1 MNRLHIR
8 FTRSERLTTLN
19 GTCRTPIFAMSS
31 ALLVWLV
38 LVGQFSAVRSKVL
51 ATQLGPRVVETQYG
65 KLRGVLITLSNRH
78 LPLVDA
84 YYGLPYA
91 SVLGGELRFMPPTS
105 TTEKWDGIR
114 VALKF
119 RPVCPQSV
127 DRVTKAAADITSTGR
142 GKPGGG
148 IISRWMA
155 EQAERLARLLPF
167 VERQH
172 EECLNLNVYV
182 PVVGKCSNPLTYLL
196 TYLLTYSFIYQ

>member
-1 MNRLHIR
+1 MTSSKPS
-8 FTRSERLTTLN
+8 FTAALT
-19 GTCRTPIFAMSS
+19 FMS
-31 ALLVWLV
+31 AV
-38 LVGQFSAVRSKVL
+38 LVGQFSGVRSKVL

-65 KLRGVLITLSNRH
+65 KLRGVLITLTNRH

-127 DRVTKAAADITSTGR
+127 DRVTKTAAEAAAMGR
-142 GKPGGG
+142 GKDGAGTGDGG

-155 EQAERLARLLPF
+155 DQAERLARLLPF

-182 PVVGKCSNPLTYLL
+182 PVVGKQLNYLL
-196 TYLLTYSFIYQ
+196 YC

>member
-1 MNRLHIR
+1 M
-8 FTRSERLTTLN
+8 T
-19 GTCRTPIFAMSS
+19 SS
-31 ALLVWLV
+31 APPSAAIVATAALTVLV
-38 LVGQFSAVRSKVL
+38 LAGRFDLVRSKVL

-65 KLRGVLITLSNRH
+65 KLRGVLITLTNRH

-119 RPVCPQSV
+119 RPVCPQPV
-127 DRVTKAAADITSTGR
+127 DRVAKAVAEAAATAREADR
-142 GKPGGG
+142 GLGAIPH
-148 IISRWMA
+148 WTV
-155 EQAERLARLLPF
+155 EQAERFARLLPF
-167 VERQH
+167 VERQN

-182 PVVGKCSNPLTYLL
+182 PVVGEDAFLCSLCSSIRVAFL
-196 TYLLTYSFIYQ
+196 S